1 MAPNF
6 YTIMLMMTGV
16 IFVVFVI
23 LLISLTFIN
32 YAALKYQVKQQ
43 EIEDKKRE
51 EMGIDYFFQDEDE
64 DQPRMPPP
72 KDEEF
77 KEVPEDLFDKVIA
90 DKNKK

>member
-32 YAALKYQVKQQ
+32 YVALKYQIKQQ
-43 EIEDKKRE
+43 EIEEKKRE

-90 DKNKK
+90 EKNKK

>member
-1 MAPNF
+1 MKPNF
-6 YTIMLMMTGV
+6 YTIMLMMAGV
-16 IFVVFVI
+16 ILVVFVI

-32 YAALKYQVKQQ
+32 YLALKYQVKQQ